1 MSKLLSKL
9 QFSALVA
16 AALCVGCTQA
26 PVPAAHSEASAA
38 SPSAVPAPVQPA
50 PDPTALAG
58 KSVPAIAAPSAVS
71 GWRRQEIAVLP
82 WGAGPNQ
89 AGRVAQG
96 EQNLEAPMAFDGDGQ
111 GRVWLL
117 DQVNQRILVLQ
128 VGQTTRVIPAS
139 RTAQDIAITAS
150 GQPWVL
156 DRLVDRNVQLLDPVT
171 GAVQK
176 TLSLTE
182 ATITESGLSSA
193 LWQHA
198 GKLWLE
204 MENTYLIALDDLAHP
219 KLMGRP
225 SRDGKWLLSAL
236 RVPPDKVA
244 VAGNAVGQSATEAP
258 KLALQAEFPLPV
270 WAIAELD
277 SDASGRV
284 WIVADL
290 VKFGPDDRPVDRKR
304 QAVAWKEDGKVAARL
319 DLCAPVG
326 AEEQFRTA
334 RVLADGTLL
343 NLCRGPQG
351 IVIERFAP

>member
-1 MSKLLSKL
+1 M
-9 QFSALVA
+9 
-16 AALCVGCTQA
+16 
-26 PVPAAHSEASAA
+26 
-38 SPSAVPAPVQPA
+38 
-50 PDPTALAG
+50 
-58 KSVPAIAAPSAVS
+58 AI
-71 GWRRQEIAVLP
+71 
-82 WGAGPNQ
+82 
-89 AGRVAQG
+89 
-96 EQNLEAPMAFDGDGQ
+96 DGDAQ

-117 DQVNQRILVLQ
+117 DQVNQRILIVQ
-128 VGQTTRVIPAS
+128 AGQTTRVIPAS
-139 RTAQDIAITAS
+139 RTAQDIAIAAS
-150 GQPWVL
+150 GQPWLL
-156 DRLVDRNVQLLDPVT
+156 DRLVGRNVQLLDPLT

-176 TLSLTE
+176 TLSLTD

-204 MENTYLIALDDLAHP
+204 MENTYLIALDDPAHP
-219 KLMGRP
+219 KLTGRP
-225 SRDGKWLLSAL
+225 SRDGKWLLTAL

-258 KLALQAEFPLPV
+258 KLALQADFPLPV

-277 SDASGRV
+277 SDATGRV

-290 VKFGPDDRPVDRKR
+290 VKLGPDDRPVDRKR
-304 QAVAWKEDGKVAARL
+304 QAVAWKEDGKVVARIEV
-319 DLCAPVG
+319 CAPVG

-334 RVLADGTLL
+334 RVLADGSLL